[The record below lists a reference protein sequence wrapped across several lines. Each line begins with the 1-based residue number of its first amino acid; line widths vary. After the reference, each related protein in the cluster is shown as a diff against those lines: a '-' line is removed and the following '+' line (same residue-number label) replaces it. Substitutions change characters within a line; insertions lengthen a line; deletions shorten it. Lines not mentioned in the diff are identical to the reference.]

1 MLNGL
6 SSGNNFTWELSYQRN
21 VNENIQISITYNAR
35 KTSQADLINIGGM
48 QIRAFF

>member
-21 VNENIQISITYNAR
+21 INENIQISINYNAR
-35 KTSQADLINIGGM
+35 KTAEADLINIGGM